1 MPHHV
6 SIDGA
11 ILLIKNRI
19 RVVCIMKKS
28 AFVMKEMI
36 QYFEGDIKRINHL
49 IKVFG
54 FAKTLGELERIDSY
68 TQEIIEIAA
77 LTHDIG
83 IKKSEEKYNSSSG
96 HYQQIEGP
104 NEARMLLRHIEIEDE
119 LIERVCWLIAH
130 HHTYIGIDAVDY
142 QILIEA
148 DFLVNAWEENM
159 EKSVIF
165 STKEKIFRTK
175 SGKSM
180 IDSIYKLEQL

>member
-1 MPHHV
+1 MPHHE

-83 IKKSEEKYNSSSG
+83 IKKVKKSTIVLPVIISKLKVQMKQECY
-96 HYQQIEGP
+96 Y
-104 NEARMLLRHIEIEDE
+104 
-119 LIERVCWLIAH
+119 V
-130 HHTYIGIDAVDY
+130 
-142 QILIEA
+142 IL
-148 DFLVNAWEENM
+148 
-159 EKSVIF
+159 KSKT
-165 STKEKIFRTK
+165 S
-175 SGKSM
+175 
-180 IDSIYKLEQL
+180 